1 MLLCRSTSCQYGN
14 NFCRYTNELSEL
26 KEILNELNFPGDHP
40 IEGESIEK
48 QLKDLVCR
56 QCKGLRDHKFMLE
69 CQQLINIGKKSEEKK
84 LEVMERV
91 VK

>member
-1 MLLCRSTSCQYGN
+1 MLERYKLCQCGN
-14 NFCRYTNELSEL
+14 NLCRYTNELSEL
-26 KEILNELNFPGDHP
+26 KEILNELNFHGDHP

-56 QCKGLRDHKFMLE
+56 QCKGLNDQKFMLE
-69 CQQLINIGKKSEEKK
+69 CQQLINIGETSVEKK